1 MDVMIDKEK
10 AKLQCIRIKLV
21 LCNII
26 MTVFIACVIFFYQFK
41 YQVTANHNLV
51 EVVYKILYFS
61 LLLMNTMILT
71 CAVLIIRKLLK
82 SLHNAFP
89 NELFVGI
96 HAINSIIYTLLVFTL
111 TLIILIQ
118 K

>member
-10 AKLQCIRIKLV
+10 AKLRCIRIKLV

-51 EVVYKILYFS
+51 EVLYKILYFS

-71 CAVLIIRKLLK
+71 CAVLIIR
-82 SLHNAFP
+82 
-89 NELFVGI
+89 
-96 HAINSIIYTLLVFTL
+96 
-111 TLIILIQ
+111 
-118 K
+118 